1 MQAFSGRD
9 EGTEMSENPDEILKL
24 EAYRVARETR
34 NLEINLFWQRSN
46 YFLVMSTAIAA
57 GFFSLKDAR
66 YGIALAILGL
76 AVASLWVAVNLGSKF
91 WQSRWEYRLS
101 QTEKELRSDMN
112 LFSADWDTVQEDVR
126 RSLAFRKRGKIHQ
139 LYSKL
144 VLLKPSV
151 TLMMTTLS
159 LAVALF
165 WLAVV
170 IIAAR

>member
-1 MQAFSGRD
+1 MNED
-9 EGTEMSENPDEILKL
+9 PDQTLKL

-57 GFFSLKDAR
+57 GFFSLKD
-66 YGIALAILGL
+66 GHFGLPLAILGL
-76 AVASLWVAVNLGSKF
+76 VVGCLWVAVNLGSKF

-101 QTEKELRSDMN
+101 LTEKELRSNMN
-112 LFSADWDTVQEDVR
+112 LFSANWETVQEDVR
-126 RSLAFRKRGKIHQ
+126 QSLEFRKRGKIHQ
-139 LYSKL
+139 LYSRL

-151 TLMMTTLS
+151 TLMMTMLS
-159 LAVALF
+159 LGVALF

-170 IIAAR
+170 IIAARTRG